1 MQHKCHW
8 QSQCQRQWVDAGVSK
23 TEWSAMSA
31 RTPSTTT
38 VDTLHYLALYAH
50 ITYHTYSSILAQ
62 STYSTV
68 LPCTMTHT
76 TQQTIRARTKF
87 VDVYSGAEK
96 HYQMLIRHQST
107 QCCLCHHC
115 TLLVSSAHQSFTR
128 LLCNIFCSMSF
139 MHNTYWDVVLEW

>member
-1 MQHKCHW
+1 
-8 QSQCQRQWVDAGVSK
+8 
-23 TEWSAMSA
+23 MSA

-96 HYQMLIRHQST
+96 HYQMLIRQTSINSMLPLPSLYIISVFCPSKLHTSVMQHLLFNVFYA
-107 QCCLCHHC
+107 QYLLRCC
-115 TLLVSSAHQSFTR
+115 S
-128 LLCNIFCSMSF
+128 
-139 MHNTYWDVVLEW
+139 